1 MGEPSRPAGPCCEG
15 GPSDA
20 TALLAGAITYAL
32 GACAQVAPGEMT
44 RPTPCTDWDLAALLA
59 HLAASMSD
67 LESAIRTGHLDLDLS
82 GPQGPDVPDVP
93 DVPGV
98 PGGPGLA
105 GQAAAGDLD
114 GGDPLETVRDQ
125 AANLLFSCYAH
136 HGPGRFVLVGGLPLP
151 AVIVTCTGAV
161 EIAVHGWDVSAARG
175 RGGPI
180 PPALA
185 TRMLGLCP
193 LLVASRAGLFAPP
206 VEVSPQASP
215 GDQLVAYLGRSP
227 AAPPRPFGRP
237 LRT

>member
-1 MGEPSRPAGPCCEG
+1 MGEPSRPAGPCCDG
-15 GPSDA
+15 GPSGA
-20 TALLAGAITYAL
+20 TALLAGAIAYAL

-44 RPTPCTDWDLAALLA
+44 RPTPCQDWDLAALLA

-67 LESAIRTGHLDLDLS
+67 LESAIRTGHLD
-82 GPQGPDVPDVP
+82 PDPAA
-93 DVPGV
+93 
-98 PGGPGLA
+98 GGP
-105 GQAAAGDLD
+105 D
-114 GGDPLETVRDQ
+114 GGDPVEALRDQ

-136 HGPGRFVLVGGLPLP
+136 HGPGRLVLVGGLPLP
-151 AVIVTCTGAV
+151 AVIVACTGAV

-206 VEVSPQASP
+206 VAVSPQASP
-215 GDQLVAYLGRSP
+215 GDRLVAYLGRSP
-227 AAPPRPFGRP
+227 AAPPRHPPPVPPGCVIP
-237 LRT
+237 PPGPPG